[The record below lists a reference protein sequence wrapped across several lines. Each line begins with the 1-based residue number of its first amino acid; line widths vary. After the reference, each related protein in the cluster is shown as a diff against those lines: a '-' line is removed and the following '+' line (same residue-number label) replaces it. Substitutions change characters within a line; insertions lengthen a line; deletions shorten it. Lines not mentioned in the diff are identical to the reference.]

1 MKTILFVSILLMSFS
16 SANSQIFKTLKK
28 ISKTETFK
36 NIKKGTLDILE
47 DSKAKADIDF
57 NYAVSFSDNSGMY
70 ESEEKLSKYRSLAI
84 VALKSDDLS
93 NFTPK
98 EKAQNLN
105 ELGERFYSSNRF
117 RPAELAFFSAFGI
130 YEYNLIT
137 DTKDAAL
144 TISNIGLVLH
154 STGKY
159 NLAEQYTQRAL
170 EISKNVL
177 NDDKAYAT
185 ELNNLAVLY
194 KDMGKYNESEKLINQ
209 ALDINKNIEGTSS
222 LAYAF
227 CLNNKAI
234 LFQNIGRYNKAKEML
249 NESIDIASMY
259 LKDKSPNFIRLKVNL
274 ALLNQLMNNLDR
286 AEVLYLECL
295 SLQEK
300 RLGHKHP
307 DYAALLRNLASLYQ
321 IKGEYDKVEKYLLE
335 AANIYKVKFGSK
347 NQLYAKTISELA
359 VFYQF
364 TGNLTQAETL
374 LNEAIEIQSKR
385 LSSHHPDFVA
395 TKENLAILYWQKSD
409 YQSAY
414 STYKEVLDEYIYQI
428 NTYFTPMS
436 EDEKSRFWEKIHPK
450 FLRFYA
456 FANQANN
463 DIPKISKDVYN
474 YHIATK
480 ALLLNSTSKIK
491 NKILNSGNQELITKY
506 TEWTD
511 TKKYLSKLYTLS
523 AEELQDQNINIDSV
537 EYNANKKEKELS
549 QLSADFAQGVSG
561 EQIKFDDIKLVL
573 NDNEAAIELIRF
585 TNYKA
590 LKIDTST
597 YYLALVINKNC
608 EYPEMICFSN
618 GNELETTNIKKYRRS
633 MQRAFE
639 TNNFYDIFWKPIE
652 TPTITCNKL
661 YLSLD
666 GIYNQVNINTLQD
679 SNKQFVI
686 DKKDIVYLT
695 NTKELIHLKEKELS
709 SLSKTKNAV
718 LFGNPNYALNLN
730 WDEVKDMP
738 LPELPGTKIEIEK
751 INNILNEYSYNSK
764 TYLKNEATESE
775 IKQLNQP
782 DILHIATH
790 GFFLEDTKTD
800 ATEKIFGIDP
810 IKAAANPLLRSGLMF
825 AGADNTI
832 QQIGK
837 RENKKTDDGILNAYE
852 TMLLNLDNTRLVVLS
867 ACETGLGEI
876 KNGEGV
882 YGLQRALQI
891 AGSENIIISLWQ
903 VSDEVTQK
911 LMTHFYKYYLETGN
925 TSEAFKK
932 SQMEIKKQYPA
943 PFYWGAFIL
952 VNN

>member
-1 MKTILFVSILLMSFS
+1 MKRILFISILLLSFS

-36 NIKKGTLDILE
+36 NIKEGTILILE
-47 DSKAKADIDF
+47 DSKAKAEINF

-93 NFTPK
+93 NFTPE

-105 ELGERFYSSNRF
+105 ELGERLYSSNRF
-117 RPAELAFFSAFGI
+117 KPAELAFFSAFGI

-154 STGKY
+154 SSGKY
-159 NLAEQYTQRAL
+159 NLAEQYTLRAL

-185 ELNNLAVLY
+185 ELNNMAVLY

-286 AEVLYLECL
+286 AEALYLECL

-364 TGNLTQAETL
+364 TGNLTQAEAL

-414 STYKEVLDEYIYQI
+414 NIYKEVLDEYIYQI

-456 FANQANN
+456 FANQAHN

-523 AEELQDQNINIDSV
+523 EEELQDQNINIDSV

-573 NDNEAAIELIRF
+573 NDKEAAIELIRF
-585 TNYKA
+585 NNYKA
-590 LKIDTST
+590 LKKDTSV

-618 GNELETTNIKKYRRS
+618 GNELETKNIKDYRRS

-639 TNNFYDIFWKPIE
+639 TNNFYDIFWKPLE

-679 SNKQFVI
+679 NNKQFVI

-695 NTKELIHLKEKELS
+695 NTKDLIHLKRNIS

-738 LPELPGTKIEIEK
+738 LPELPGTKIEVEK
-751 INNILNEYSYNSK
+751 INNILKLNAYNSK
-764 TYLKNEATESE
+764 TYLKNEATESK

-852 TMLLNLDNTRLVVLS
+852 TILLNLDNTRLVVLS

-943 PFYWGAFIL
+943 PFYWGAFVLI
-952 VNN
+952 NN